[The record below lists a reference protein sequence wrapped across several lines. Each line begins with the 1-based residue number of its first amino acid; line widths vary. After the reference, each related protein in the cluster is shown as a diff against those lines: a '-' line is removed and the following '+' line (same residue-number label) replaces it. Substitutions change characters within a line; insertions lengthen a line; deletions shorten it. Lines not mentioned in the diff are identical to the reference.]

1 MKSENRHQKETTKA
15 IVLKHF
21 LHALAY
27 IFTFAIALTAFY
39 PFFVMLISSTHDT
52 YDIVSRINIL
62 PGDQIVRNFMRL
74 SKYIDLRR
82 GFLNSAFLAVT
93 TAALQ
98 IYFTAMAGY
107 AFSKFSFRGKKFL
120 FGVVLVAMML
130 PGQIHIIG
138 FYKQVQDMKLINSYV
153 PIIIPAIADCFAVF
167 FYKQFLDS
175 SLPNELIEAAIA
187 DGAKE
192 TMIFHR
198 IVLPMMKSAL
208 ITEGV
213 MNFIGSWNSYLRPLI
228 LLNDKNRMTLP
239 LLIATVRD
247 GMHADYGAQ
256 YVGLVIS
263 VIPLVIIF
271 IFSSKVIMNNISIG
285 SAVKG

>member
-1 MKSENRHQKETTKA
+1 MKSKKTDQKEAAKA
-15 IVLKHF
+15 IILRHL

-27 IFTFAIALTAFY
+27 LFTFAVALAAFY
-39 PFFVMLISSTHDT
+39 PFFVMIISSTHDT
-52 YDIVSRINIL
+52 YDIVSKINVL

-93 TAALQ
+93 TTALQ
-98 IYFTAMAGY
+98 LYFTAMAGY
-107 AFSKFSFRGKKFL
+107 AFAKFSFKGKKLL

-138 FYKQVQDMKLINSYV
+138 FYKQVQDMKLINSYI

-192 TMIFHR
+192 TMIFHK

-208 ITEGV
+208 VTEGV
-213 MNFIGSWNSYLRPLI
+213 MSFIGSWNSYLRPLI

-271 IFSSKVIMNNISIG
+271 MFSSKIIMNNISIG